1 MKKFILIVI
10 AIAFSIL
17 SLNAQ
22 TDTTVQ
28 KDIFDM
34 TLEEL
39 MQIEVYTASKISQ
52 KATDAPATVYVV
64 TEQQI
69 EQRNYS
75 CLKELLDDIPQV
87 EIQRKSIS
95 QNTDIFTV
103 NGVAGNEKFVIL
115 MDGIRINSTTGTEHT
130 LGESYSLANV
140 KQVEVILGP
149 ASSLYGADA
158 FTGIIN
164 IITNNGYE
172 NKGIHLS
179 SSYGMYN
186 TTDNT
191 LVYGAGNEE
200 ISFTLTGK
208 YYHSDEPFLPDYYP
222 EDYAW
227 YNHYAQTGEMQ
238 MFGDTV
244 SPAVGIKPWATPTDA
259 YSVYAKLNYKKFTIG
274 YSRLYESHSNSIGSL
289 PSTYIYSKETV
300 YANHLQN
307 LYATHNFVSKNEKFG
322 LNSTVSAQEFKVYPH
337 SLFWNQY
344 AGYLDAYKYER
355 NRTIKVEEQFNY
367 KFSDKFI
374 AVGGVSYEFVNA
386 IPKTSDLPYQ
396 YDETKSPDEQNIYY
410 PGTNVTDLNGN
421 DLTIIQDIY
430 NLDYYNIGSYL
441 QLQYQPLQKMTIT
454 VGTRY
459 DYNSRYKSTINP
471 RVGIVYNPI
480 EKLTVKLLYGHAYL
494 APSPYKAYQHYGS
507 FYQTTNDAGE
517 ITGLASGFWHLPNP
531 DLEPEKRTSYEIYT
545 MYQLN
550 ANFAL
555 SANGYYGQISNLIGT
570 AGYDNI
576 EFQGIPI
583 DYVSK
588 TVNAG
593 DATAYGGSFRFDYRG
608 ILGRHFNTN
617 IFAAYTYSDGKI
629 AENPLIF
636 SAKHTIKSGIGIS
649 YKDKFNIYTKILY
662 RTGSHYRKSTFDE
675 PIKNE
680 PFTLINL
687 TANYKII
694 SKPKFKA
701 SLFINAF
708 NLLNSKYYNA
718 GYENFALTPQDP
730 IRIDFGL
737 KLDI

>member
-1 MKKFILIVI
+1 MKNFTLTILAIV
-10 AIAFSIL
+10 FGIL
-17 SLNAQ
+17 NTIAQ
-22 TDTTVQ
+22 TDTT
-28 KDIFDM
+28 KMIDILDM

-39 MQIEVYTASKISQ
+39 MQLKVYTASKISQ

-64 TEQQI
+64 TQQQI

-95 QNTDIFTV
+95 QNTDIFTI
-103 NGVAGNEKFVIL
+103 NGVAGNEKFIIL

-140 KQVEVILGP
+140 KQVEIILGP

-158 FTGIIN
+158 FTGVIN
-164 IITNNGYE
+164 MITNKGYE
-172 NKGIHLS
+172 NKGIHIS
-179 SSYGMYN
+179 SSYGLYN
-186 TTDNT
+186 TTDNS
-191 LVYGAGNEE
+191 LVYGVGNEKV
-200 ISFTLTGK
+200 SFSFTGK
-208 YYHSDEPFLPDYYP
+208 YYHSDEPFFPDYYP
-222 EDYAW
+222 EDYQW
-227 YNHYAQTGEMQ
+227 YNHYAQTGEML

-244 SPAVGIKPWATPTDA
+244 SPALGTQAWATPTDA
-259 YSVYAKLNYKKFTIG
+259 YSIHAKLNFNKFEIG
-274 YSRLYESHSNSIGSL
+274 YSRLFESHSNSVGAL

-307 LYATHNFVSKNEKFG
+307 LYATHSFVSNNEKFG
-322 LNSTVSAQEFKVYPH
+322 LNSTISAQEFKVYPH
-337 SLFWNQY
+337 SLFLNQY

-355 NRTIKVEEQFNY
+355 NRTIKIEEQFSY

-374 AVGGVSYEFVNA
+374 AVGGASYEFVNA

-421 DLTIIQDIY
+421 DLTIMQDIY

-441 QLQYQPLQKMTIT
+441 QLQYQAFKKLTIT
-454 VGTRY
+454 AGTRY

-471 RVGIVYNPI
+471 RIGLVYNPI
-480 EKLTVKLLYGHAYL
+480 KKITVKLLYGQAYL

-517 ITGLASGFWHLPNP
+517 ITGLASGFWRLSNP
-531 DLEPEKRTSYEIYT
+531 DLEPEKRITYETYV

-550 ANFAL
+550 ENFAL
-555 SANGYYGQISNLIGT
+555 SVNGYYGQISNLIGL
-570 AGYDNI
+570 AGYYDI
-576 EFQGIPI
+576 EFQGIPVG
-583 DYVSK
+583 YVSK
-588 TVNAG
+588 TVNEG
-593 DATAYGGSFRFDYRG
+593 DATAYGGTFRFDYKG
-608 ILGRHFNTN
+608 ILGNHFNTN
-617 IFAAYTYSDGKI
+617 IFAAYSYSDGKI
-629 AENPLIF
+629 VENPLIF
-636 SAKHTIKSGIGIS
+636 SAKHTIKSGIGIR
-649 YKDKFNIYTKILY
+649 YKDKFSLYTKILY
-662 RTGSHYRKSTFDE
+662 RTGSHYRKSKIDN
-675 PIKNE
+675 PIMND
-680 PFTLINL
+680 PFALINL

-701 SLFINAF
+701 SLFVNVF

-718 GYENFALTPQDP
+718 GYENFTTTPQDP
-730 IRIDFGL
+730 IRFDFGL
-737 KLDI
+737 KFDI